1 MSAIVNDKG
10 FNKIIENL
18 ERLARI
24 ELTVGIFEG
33 SVNRDGIE
41 IAPYA
46 YRNEFGLGVPQRSFM
61 RSTYEEKNGWKNGIE
76 QVYDEVIQGRSVES
90 AVGMLG
96 EIVTNDIK
104 TKISNNIPPPNAIET
119 VRRKGSSKTLID
131 TGAMRQSVRPV
142 ITTR

>member
-18 ERLARI
+18 ERLART

>member
-18 ERLARI
+18 ERLART

-119 VRRKGSSKTLID
+119 VHRKGSSKTLID

>member
-10 FNKIIENL
+10 FSKIIENL
-18 ERLARI
+18 EKLART

-33 SVNRDGIE
+33 SLNKDGE
-41 IAPYA
+41 KIAPYA
-46 YRNEFGLGVPQRSFM
+46 IRNEFGFGVPQRSFM
-61 RSTYEEKNGWKNGIE
+61 RSTYEEKNGWKKGIE
-76 QVYDEVIQGRSVES
+76 EVYDKIMNCDSVES
-90 AVGMLG
+90 AVGILG

-104 TKISNNIPPPNAIET
+104 EKISNNIPPPNSPAT
-119 VRRKGSSKTLID
+119 VYKKGSSRTLID

>member
-18 ERLARI
+18 ERLART

-61 RSTYEEKNGWKNGIE
+61 RSTYEEKNGWKNGIN

>member
-18 ERLARI
+18 ERLART

-61 RSTYEEKNGWKNGIE
+61 RSTYEEKNGWKNVIE

>member
-18 ERLARI
+18 ERLART

-61 RSTYEEKNGWKNGIE
+61 RSTYEEKNGWKNGID

>member
-18 ERLARI
+18 ERLART

-131 TGAMRQSVRPV
+131 TGAMRQSIRPV